1 VWAAGLSLCLVAVAA
16 VVLTRDTTREVVPG
30 SAGVPR
36 ASPAAATAALQAF
49 VAGVE
54 ARDADSL
61 AALAPEGDEEAR
73 STLDGIGRNAEALDL
88 RDVSARYVDQ
98 VGVVAADGSWTG
110 LAELTWRMGEY
121 DPGPAMA
128 DVAVEFAPSRGELS
142 IAGFDA
148 SDPGTRTPLWLRGE
162 LAVSKAPGV
171 LVMVDGPQADA
182 DATAERVTRGV
193 DVVQRVLPD
202 WKDPV
207 VVEVPASAADL
218 AETLGVEASTY
229 ASVAAVTTAEGESLE
244 EGAPIHVFVNPE
256 VTDGLRRAGAQVVMS
271 HELVHL
277 ATDAVRS
284 DMEPWLLE
292 GFADYVALR
301 DVALPDRVTLSRAI
315 DWVRRNGVPKRLPT
329 AADFD
334 TRSGDLQAHYEM
346 AWLACR
352 IIAERLGEE
361 RLIEV
366 YGAASVGEGPE
377 KALRRAQLMPITLT
391 SHWRSRLIELAGMG

>member
-16 VVLTRDTTREVVPG
+16 IFLTRDATREVVPG
-30 SAGVPR
+30 PSDVPR

-88 RDVSARYVDQ
+88 RDVTARYVDQ

-121 DPGPAMA
+121 DPRPAMA

-148 SDPGTRTPLWLRGE
+148 SDAGTRTPLWLRGE

-202 WKDPV
+202 WKDPI

-218 AETLGVEASTY
+218 DETLGVEAGTY
-229 ASVAAVTTAEGESLE
+229 GSVAAVTTAAGESLGE
-244 EGAPIHVFVNPE
+244 NEPVHVFVNPE

-301 DVALPDRVTLSRAI
+301 DVDLPDRVTMGRAI
-315 DWVRRNGVPKRLPT
+315 DWVRRHGVPEALPT

-334 TRSGDLQAHYEM
+334 TRSKDLQAQYEM

-352 IIAERLGEE
+352 IIAEWLGEE
-361 RLIEV
+361 RLVEV
-366 YGAASVGEGPE
+366 YHDTREGSPASGVLRQMDLALQELTALWRKRLKLEVG
-377 KALRRAQLMPITLT
+377 
-391 SHWRSRLIELAGMG
+391 